1 MAQNNRPYVLWRRV
15 STKQQG
21 DSELGLKAQI
31 AIAEY
36 FMHSEAEKVFT
47 DVYTGTKLSECKN
60 LWKAIKFC
68 KENGYLLVI
77 AKTDRFRNVAEAL
90 NVLDEIGEGNLV
102 FCDLPTTDRTVLT
115 IVFALWERQAIQGRI
130 NTRVALEERK
140 KMQENGER
148 WISKTGRECN
158 RLGRPADGIDEHGKP
173 YWDLSAA
180 NEASCMAKQEAA
192 IRWREQSVA
201 VEYVHTERMKGR
213 GIVEITASL
222 GELYD
227 MHEKKR
233 DANSGKPN
241 PFATPNGCKPTK
253 GTVSKWCR
261 EMNPLA
267 V

>member
-36 FMHSEAEKVFT
+36 FMHGEAEKVFT

-60 LWKAIKFC
+60 LWKAIKHC
-68 KENGYLLVI
+68 KDNGCLLVI

-90 NVLDEIGEGNLV
+90 KVLDEIGEGNLM

-140 KMQENGER
+140 KMQEKGQT
-148 WISKTGRECN
+148 WISKTGRECD
-158 RLGRPADGIDEHGKP
+158 RLGRPADGIDEQGKP
-173 YWDLSAA
+173 YWDVSAMV
-180 NEASCMAKQEAA
+180 EAAAQKRSEAA
-192 IRWREQSVA
+192 ILWMEGSKA
-201 VEYVHTERMKGR
+201 VERARAKRAAGWKIDD
-213 GIVEITASL
+213 IVRDL

-227 MHEKKR
+227 QNIPADPKHK
-233 DANSGKPN
+233 N
-241 PFATPNGCKPTK
+241 PYGTANGCKPTK

-261 EMNPLA
+261 EMNPIA

>member
-1 MAQNNRPYVLWRRV
+1 MARNNRPYVLWRRV

-36 FMHSEAEKVFT
+36 FMHGTAEKVFT
-47 DVYTGTKLSECKN
+47 DIYTGTKLSECKN
-60 LWKAIKFC
+60 LWKAIKYC
-68 KENGYLLVI
+68 KENGSLLVI

-90 NVLDEIGEGNLV
+90 KVLDEIGEGNLV

-140 KMQENGER
+140 KLQEKGEK
-148 WISKTGRECN
+148 WISKTGRECD
-158 RLGRPADGIDEHGKP
+158 RLGRPADGIDENGRP

-180 NEASCMAKQEAA
+180 NEASCKAKLDAA
-192 IRWREQSVA
+192 ISWREQSRGYNWVRTQLA
-201 VEYVHTERMKGR
+201 KGKSR
-213 GIVEITASL
+213 ALILE
-222 GELYD
+222 EFNE
-227 MHEKKR
+227 MHALDPENYSTR
-233 DANSGKPN
+233 EGKPLS
-241 PFATPNGCKPTK
+241 K
-253 GTVSKWCR
+253 GVLSKWCR
-261 EMNPLA
+261 EMNPLT

>member
-21 DSELGLKAQI
+21 DSELGLKAQV

-60 LWKAIKFC
+60 LWKAIKYC

-140 KMQENGER
+140 KMQAKGER
-148 WISKTGRECN
+148 WISKSGRECD
-158 RLGRPADGIDEHGKP
+158 RLGRPADGIDDHGRP

-180 NEASCMAKQEAA
+180 AEAA
-192 IRWREQSVA
+192 SQKRMDEKIRWKETSSAYKWAMARVKEGMPRKEIVRLFNEQ
-201 VEYVHTERMKGR
+201 H
-213 GIVEITASL
+213 
-222 GELYD
+222 ELNPDVYCT
-227 MHEKKR
+227 R
-233 DANSGKPN
+233 TGKPLTE
-241 PFATPNGCKPTK
+241 ATL
-253 GTVSKWCR
+253 SIWCR
-261 EMNPLA
+261 EMNPL
-267 V
+267 VV

>member
-21 DSELGLKAQI
+21 DSELGLRAQI

-60 LWKAIKFC
+60 LWNAIKYC
-68 KENGYLLVI
+68 KENDYLLVI

-148 WISKTGRECN
+148 WISKTGRECD
-158 RLGRPADGIDEHGKP
+158 RLGRSADGVDEHGKP
-173 YWDLSAA
+173 YWDMSAA
-180 NEASCMAKQEAA
+180 VEAA
-192 IRWREQSVA
+192 AQKRTDEKIRWKENSSAYKWVCARVAEGMPRKEIIRLFNEQHALNPDVYCTRE
-201 VEYVHTERMKGR
+201 
-213 GIVEITASL
+213 
-222 GELYD
+222 
-227 MHEKKR
+227 
-233 DANSGKPN
+233 GKPLS
-241 PFATPNGCKPTK
+241 K
-253 GTVSKWCR
+253 GVLSKWCR

>member
-21 DSELGLKAQI
+21 DSELGLRAQI

-60 LWKAIKFC
+60 LWNAIKYC
-68 KENGYLLVI
+68 KGNDYLLVI

-140 KMQENGER
+140 KMQENGEK
-148 WISKTGRECN
+148 WISNTGRECD
-158 RLGRPADGIDEHGKP
+158 RLGRPADGIDEQGKP
-173 YWDLSAA
+173 YWDVSA
-180 NEASCMAKQEAA
+180 MVEAA
-192 IRWREQSVA
+192 AQKRSKAAILWMENSKA
-201 VEYVHTERMKGR
+201 VERARAKRAAGWKIDD
-213 GIVEITASL
+213 IVRDL

-227 MHEKKR
+227 QNIPDGPEQT
-233 DANSGKPN
+233 N
-241 PFATPNGCKPTK
+241 PYGTANGCKPTK

>member
-68 KENGYLLVI
+68 KENGYLLVV

-148 WISKTGRECN
+148 WISNTGRECD
-158 RLGRPADGIDEHGKP
+158 RLGRPADGIDENGNP
-173 YWDLSAA
+173 YWDVSAMV
-180 NEASCMAKQEAA
+180 EAAAQKRSEAA
-192 IRWREQSVA
+192 ILWMESSKA
-201 VEYVHTERMKGR
+201 VERARAKRAEGWRIDD
-213 GIVEITASL
+213 IVRDL

-227 MHEKKR
+227 QNIPADPKHK
-233 DANSGKPN
+233 N
-241 PFATPNGCKPTK
+241 PYGTANGCKPTK

-267 V
+267 I

>member
-1 MAQNNRPYVLWRRV
+1 MAQSNRPYALWRRV

-60 LWKAIKFC
+60 LWKAIKYC

-140 KMQENGER
+140 KMQHNGET
-148 WISKTGRECN
+148 WISNTGRECD
-158 RLGRPADGIDEHGKP
+158 RLGRPADGIDENGKP
-173 YWDLSAA
+173 YWVVSA
-180 NEASCMAKQEAA
+180 MVEAA
-192 IRWREQSVA
+192 SQKRSEVAILWMENSKA
-201 VEYVHTERMKGR
+201 VERARIKRKEGWKIDD
-213 GIVEITASL
+213 IVKDL

-227 MHEKKR
+227 QNIPADPKQK
-233 DANSGKPN
+233 N
-241 PFATPNGCKPTK
+241 PYGTANGCKPSK

>member
-1 MAQNNRPYVLWRRV
+1 MATNNRPYVLWRRV

-60 LWKAIKFC
+60 LWKAIRYC

-130 NTRVALEERK
+130 NTRVALDERK
-140 KMQENGER
+140 KMQGKGEK
-148 WISKTGRECN
+148 WISKTGRECS
-158 RLGRPADGIDEHGKP
+158 RLGRPADYVDESGNPH
-173 YWDLSAA
+173 WDLSAA
-180 NEASCMAKQEAA
+180 NEASCRAKQDAA
-192 IRWREQSVA
+192 ILWREQSKAISFVRRKRSEGWGVVQITEELGNLFDENA
-201 VEYVHTERMKGR
+201 VVDSQTK
-213 GIVEITASL
+213 
-222 GELYD
+222 
-227 MHEKKR
+227 
-233 DANSGKPN
+233 N
-241 PFATPNGCKPTK
+241 PYGTPMGCKPTK

-261 EMNPLA
+261 EVSSLTY
-267 V
+267 

>member
-47 DVYTGTKLSECKN
+47 DVYTGTKLSDCKN
-60 LWKAIKFC
+60 LWKAIKYC

-140 KMQENGER
+140 KMQENGEK
-148 WISKTGRECN
+148 WISKNGNLCD
-158 RLGRPADGIDEHGKP
+158 RLGRPADGIDKKTGKP
-173 YWDLSAA
+173 YWDVSAMVDA
-180 NEASCMAKQEAA
+180 AAQKRSEAA
-192 IRWREQSVA
+192 ILWRDQSKA
-201 VEYVHTERMKGR
+201 VSFVRRKKAEGWTLTQ
-213 GIVEITASL
+213 ITDEL
-222 GELYD
+222 GKLYD
-227 MHEKKR
+227 EFVST
-233 DANSGKPN
+233 DGSANPY
-241 PFATPNGCKPTK
+241 ATPNGCKPQK
-253 GTVSKWCR
+253 GTVSRWCR
-261 EMNPLA
+261 EMSPIA
-267 V
+267 I

>member
-1 MAQNNRPYVLWRRV
+1 MAQNNRSYVLWRRV

-21 DSELGLKAQI
+21 DSELGLRAQI

-36 FMHSEAEKVFT
+36 FMHSEAKKVFT

-60 LWKAIKFC
+60 LWKAIKYC

-90 NVLDEIGEGNLV
+90 NVLDKIGEGNLV

-130 NTRVALEERK
+130 NTKIALEERK
-140 KMQENGER
+140 KMQENGEK
-148 WISKTGRECN
+148 WISKTGRECV
-158 RLGRPADGIDEHGKP
+158 RLGRPADGIDKKGKP

-180 NEASCMAKQEAA
+180 NEASARARADKSLL
-192 IRWREQSVA
+192 WRSQSSA
-201 VEYVHTERMKGR
+201 VSFTYRKRAEGW
-213 GIVEITASL
+213 GIVQITS
-222 GELYD
+222 ELECLFDDYTNK
-227 MHEKKR
+227 HP
-233 DANSGKPN
+233 GKPN
-241 PFATPNGCKPTK
+241 PYATPKGCKPSK

>member
-60 LWKAIKFC
+60 LWEAIKFC

-140 KMQENGER
+140 KMQQNGER
-148 WISKTGRECN
+148 WVSKTGRECD
-158 RLGRPADGIDEHGKP
+158 RLGRPADGVDKNGKP
-173 YWDLSAA
+173 YWDVSAMVDAASAA
-180 NEASCMAKQEAA
+180 RQEAA
-192 IRWREQSVA
+192 ILWREQSKA
-201 VEYVHTERMKGR
+201 VIFVRRKKAEGWTLTQ
-213 GIVEITASL
+213 ITDEL
-222 GELYD
+222 GKLYD
-227 MHEKKR
+227 EFAAT
-233 DANSGKPN
+233 DGSANPY
-241 PFATPNGCKPTK
+241 ATPNGCKPSK

>member
-1 MAQNNRPYVLWRRV
+1 MAHNNRSYVLWRRV

-21 DSELGLKAQI
+21 DSELGLKAQV

-60 LWKAIKFC
+60 LWKAIKYC

-140 KMQENGER
+140 KMQAKGER
-148 WISKTGRECN
+148 WISKSGRECD
-158 RLGRPADGIDEHGKP
+158 RLGRPADGIDDHGRP

-180 NEASCMAKQEAA
+180 AEAA
-192 IRWREQSVA
+192 SQKRMDEKIRWKETSSAYKWAMARVKEGMPRKEIVRLFNEQ
-201 VEYVHTERMKGR
+201 H
-213 GIVEITASL
+213 
-222 GELYD
+222 ELNPDVYCT
-227 MHEKKR
+227 R
-233 DANSGKPN
+233 TGKPLTE
-241 PFATPNGCKPTK
+241 ATL
-253 GTVSKWCR
+253 SIWCR
-261 EMNPLA
+261 EMNPL
-267 V
+267 VV

>member
-21 DSELGLKAQI
+21 DSELGLRAQI

-36 FMHSEAEKVFT
+36 FMHNTAEKVFT

-60 LWKAIKFC
+60 LWKAIKYC

-148 WISKTGRECN
+148 WISKTGRECD
-158 RLGRPADGIDEHGKP
+158 RLGRPADGIDEQGRP
-173 YWDLSAA
+173 YWDMSAA
-180 NEASCMAKQEAA
+180 VEAA
-192 IRWREQSVA
+192 AQKRTDEKIRWKENSSAYKWVCARVAEGMPRKEIIRLFNEQHALNPDVYCTRE
-201 VEYVHTERMKGR
+201 
-213 GIVEITASL
+213 
-222 GELYD
+222 
-227 MHEKKR
+227 
-233 DANSGKPN
+233 GKPLS
-241 PFATPNGCKPTK
+241 K
-253 GTVSKWCR
+253 GVLSKWCR

>member
-68 KENGYLLVI
+68 KENGYLLVV

-148 WISKTGRECN
+148 WISNTGRECD
-158 RLGRPADGIDEHGKP
+158 RLGRPADGIDENGKP
-173 YWDLSAA
+173 YWDVSAMV
-180 NEASCMAKQEAA
+180 EAAAQKRSEAA
-192 IRWREQSVA
+192 ILWMESSKA
-201 VEYVHTERMKGR
+201 VERARAKRAEGWRIDD
-213 GIVEITASL
+213 IVRDL

-227 MHEKKR
+227 QNIPADPKHK
-233 DANSGKPN
+233 N
-241 PFATPNGCKPTK
+241 PYGTANGCKPTK

-261 EMNPLA
+261 EMNPIA

>member
-68 KENGYLLVI
+68 KENGYLLVV

-148 WISKTGRECN
+148 WISNTGRECD
-158 RLGRPADGIDEHGKP
+158 RLGRPADGIDENGNP
-173 YWDLSAA
+173 YWDVSAMV
-180 NEASCMAKQEAA
+180 EAAAQKRSEAA
-192 IRWREQSVA
+192 ILWMESSKA
-201 VEYVHTERMKGR
+201 VERARAKRAEGWRIDD
-213 GIVEITASL
+213 IVRDL

-227 MHEKKR
+227 QNIPADPKYK
-233 DANSGKPN
+233 N
-241 PFATPNGCKPTK
+241 PYGTANGCKPTK

-261 EMNPLA
+261 EMNPIA

>member
-1 MAQNNRPYVLWRRV
+1 MAQNSRPYVLWRRV

-36 FMHSEAEKVFT
+36 FMHNTAEKVFT

-60 LWKAIKFC
+60 LWKAIKYC

-140 KMQENGER
+140 KMQKNGEK
-148 WISKTGRECN
+148 WISNTGRECD
-158 RLGRPADGIDEHGKP
+158 RLGRPADGIDEHGRP
-173 YWDLSAA
+173 YWDVSAMVTAASAA
-180 NEASCMAKQEAA
+180 RTDAA
-192 IRWREQSVA
+192 ILWMENSKA
-201 VEYVHTERMKGR
+201 VERARAKRAAGWKIDD
-213 GIVEITASL
+213 IVRDL

-227 MHEKKR
+227 QNIPADPKHK
-233 DANSGKPN
+233 N
-241 PFATPNGCKPTK
+241 PYGTANGCKPTK

>member
-1 MAQNNRPYVLWRRV
+1 MAQDNRPYVLWRRV

-21 DSELGLKAQI
+21 NSELGLRAQI

-36 FMHSEAEKVFT
+36 FMHSGAKKVFT

-60 LWKAIKFC
+60 LWKAIGYC

-140 KMQENGER
+140 KMQQNGEK
-148 WISKTGRECN
+148 WISKTGRECD
-158 RLGRPADGIDEHGKP
+158 RLGRPADGIDECGKP

-180 NEASCMAKQEAA
+180 NEASCIAKQEAA
-192 IRWREQSVA
+192 IRWREKSQA
-201 VEYVHTERMKGR
+201 VMFAQRKRKEGW
-213 GIVEITASL
+213 GIQQIADEL
-222 GELYD
+222 GHLFDENIPAD
-227 MHEKKR
+227 SNEK
-233 DANSGKPN
+233 N
-241 PFATPNGCKPTK
+241 PYATPKGFRPTK
-253 GTVSKWCR
+253 GTVSRWCR

>member
-60 LWKAIKFC
+60 LWKAIKYC
-68 KENGYLLVI
+68 KENGCLLVI

-140 KMQENGER
+140 KMQENGEK
-148 WISKTGRECN
+148 WISKIGRKCD
-158 RLGRPADGIDEHGKP
+158 RLGRPADGIDEQGKP
-173 YWDLSAA
+173 YWDVSAMVEAASAA
-180 NEASCMAKQEAA
+180 RTDAA
-192 IRWREQSVA
+192 ILWIENSKA
-201 VEYVHTERMKGR
+201 VERARAKRAAGWKIED
-213 GIVEITASL
+213 IVRDL

-227 MHEKKR
+227 QNIPDDPKQI
-233 DANSGKPN
+233 N
-241 PFATPNGCKPTK
+241 PYGTAKGCKPSK
-253 GTVSKWCR
+253 GTVSRWCR

>member
-140 KMQENGER
+140 KMQEKGEK
-148 WISKTGRECN
+148 WISNTGRECD

-173 YWDLSAA
+173 YWDMSAA
-180 NEASCMAKQEAA
+180 TEAA
-192 IRWREQSVA
+192 SMRRTDEKIRWKESSSAYKWTMARIAEGMPRKEIVRLFNEQHRLNPDV
-201 VEYVHTERMKGR
+201 YCTR
-213 GIVEITASL
+213 T
-222 GELYD
+222 
-227 MHEKKR
+227 
-233 DANSGKPN
+233 GKPLTE
-241 PFATPNGCKPTK
+241 ATL
-253 GTVSKWCR
+253 SIWCR

-267 V
+267 I